1 MSLSIKK
8 IIKEEIA
15 KLFELE
21 ELLEKYPDLKEKV
34 NVFNKLIEDNHED
47 LKKIEQGIFK
57 IGIGGDASS
66 KLKGY
71 DEKLTALGEP
81 FKAVQNY
88 MDHFLTIDDV
98 SEQDMYVAEDL
109 AEKINM
115 YVSII
120 ENLKDIVYDYNNSIE
135 ELREK
140 LGKNTMK
147 AINSL
152 ENTPKDRY
160 KIFMN

>member
-1 MSLSIKK
+1 MSLSVKK

-21 ELLEKYPDLKEKV
+21 ELLEKYPDLKERV
-34 NVFNKLIEDNHED
+34 NIFNKLIEENHED
-47 LKKIEQGIFK
+47 LKKLEQSIFK
-57 IGIGGDASS
+57 VGIGDASS
-66 KLKGY
+66 KLKGF
-71 DEKLTALGEP
+71 DEKLTAIEAQ

-88 MDHFLTIDDV
+88 MDHFLTIDNI
-98 SEQDMYVAEDL
+98 SEQDMYVADDL
-109 AEKINM
+109 SDKINM

-120 ENLKDIVYDYNNSIE
+120 ENLRDIVYDYNNSLE
-135 ELREK
+135 DLKNK
-140 LGKNTMK
+140 LSKNTMK

>member
-34 NVFNKLIEDNHED
+34 NTFNSLVEENHED
-47 LKKIEQGIFK
+47 IVKIEQGIMK
-57 IGIGGDASS
+57 VGIGEASS
-66 KLKGY
+66 KLKGF
-71 DEKLTALGEP
+71 DEKLQGIQDQFRAI
-81 FKAVQNY
+81 QNY
-88 MDHFLTIDDV
+88 MEHFLTIDGISD
-98 SEQDMYVAEDL
+98 QDMFVADDL
-109 AEKINM
+109 AEKITM

-120 ENLKDIVYDYNNSIE
+120 ENLRDIVYDYNNSLE
-135 ELREK
+135 DLRDK
-140 LGKNTMK
+140 FGDSTMK